1 MEHRSA
7 SSAPSYNN
15 LLSAKIK
22 AWGDNMVET
31 DKLLKWT
38 ISELNTLEINV
49 NILIEN
55 VSARYK
61 NDTEV
66 ENVISSIKDSFN
78 NIRFELITNRN

>member
-1 MEHRSA
+1 
-7 SSAPSYNN
+7 
-15 LLSAKIK
+15 
-22 AWGDNMVET
+22 MVET

-55 VSARYK
+55 VSTRYK

>member
-1 MEHRSA
+1 
-7 SSAPSYNN
+7 
-15 LLSAKIK
+15 
-22 AWGDNMVET
+22 MVET

-61 NDTEV
+61 NDTEI

>member
-1 MEHRSA
+1 
-7 SSAPSYNN
+7 
-15 LLSAKIK
+15 
-22 AWGDNMVET
+22 MVET

-38 ISELNTLEINV
+38 ISELNTLETNV

-61 NDTEV
+61 NDPEI

>member
-1 MEHRSA
+1 
-7 SSAPSYNN
+7 
-15 LLSAKIK
+15 
-22 AWGDNMVET
+22 MVET

-61 NDTEV
+61 NDPEI
-66 ENVISSIKDSFN
+66 ENVISSIRSSFDD
-78 NIRFELITNRN
+78 IRFELITNRS

>member
-1 MEHRSA
+1 
-7 SSAPSYNN
+7 
-15 LLSAKIK
+15 
-22 AWGDNMVET
+22 MVET

-38 ISELNTLEINV
+38 LSELNTLEINV

-61 NDTEV
+61 NDPEV

>member
-1 MEHRSA
+1 M
-7 SSAPSYNN
+7 
-15 LLSAKIK
+15 I
-22 AWGDNMVET
+22 ET

-78 NIRFELITNRN
+78 NIRFELITNRS

>member
-1 MEHRSA
+1 
-7 SSAPSYNN
+7 
-15 LLSAKIK
+15 
-22 AWGDNMVET
+22 MVET

-78 NIRFELITNRN
+78 NIRFELITNRS